1 MTGEPQHVTAHDLG
15 RRGIGLPS
23 PEISVEALNRT
34 RSLFGRTL
42 ASWASDVLALRQQG
56 LLTYA
61 WRPLPGSSQTQ
72 PLHRAA

>member
-1 MTGEPQHVTAHDLG
+1 MGEQHATADSP
-15 RRGIGLPS
+15 RRGGIELPS
-23 PEISVEALNRT
+23 AETSAAVLNRT

-42 ASWASDVLALRQQG
+42 ASWASDVLTLRRQG